1 MHILC
6 ISLTGKN
13 SQGARAIQMAKVLKA
28 LQMQGVYI
36 TFITGRNERLQDF
49 DTSAGNIISLEALYP
64 KRTGFLR
71 RFTDSARKLI
81 GSLVPKHEK
90 YTQLAIREA
99 MNVVRTEKV
108 DGLFTCS
115 NPVSSQV
122 AGLAVAR
129 ETGLPWVASFSDPKP
144 STMLPPPYGGGI
156 KKYIPKIYT
165 RYIREVLKSCDEIH
179 MPTRI
184 CLELMED
191 HYNVPVTDKSIV
203 IPPIGETTYEPE
215 TNACKTYIVH
225 LGSTSRR
232 LSKAFLQGV
241 RTFYA
246 TYPTT
251 GYQLLFVGKHFRR
264 TAATMKRHRLYELV
278 KLKPQVTH
286 KEALEIVHDAI
297 GVLIL
302 EADMPYSH
310 ALPSKFAEAAF
321 SGTPILAVCPARS
334 AVKEYLDTF
343 GGGMAVTHRPEEI
356 AGGLEK
362 IFNSKPEE
370 ISRMAE
376 EQKALARKFS
386 YHETGKSYQAVFA
399 RLAAQ

>member
-28 LQMQGVYI
+28 LQMQGVYV

-49 DTSAGNIISLEALYP
+49 DTDAGNIISLEALYP
-64 KRTGFLR
+64 KRTGFLHR
-71 RFTDSARKLI
+71 ITDSARKLV
-81 GSLVPKHEK
+81 GGLVPKHEK

-99 MNVVRTEKV
+99 LNVVNKEKV
-108 DGLFTCS
+108 DCLFTCS

-129 ETGLPWVASFSDPKP
+129 ETGLPWMASFSDPKP

-156 KKYIPKIYT
+156 KKYMPKVYT

-191 HYNVPVTDKSIV
+191 YYNVPVTDKSIV

-215 TNACKTYIVH
+215 TNTYKKHIVH

-246 TYPTT
+246 THPTT

-264 TAATMKRHRLYELV
+264 TATAIKKYRLHKLV
-278 KLKPQVTH
+278 RSAPHVTH
-286 KEALEIVHDAI
+286 KEALTMVNSAI
-297 GVLIL
+297 GTLIL

-343 GGGMAVTHRPEEI
+343 GGGIAVTHRPEEI

-362 IFNSKPEE
+362 IFNNTPEE

-376 EQKALARKFS
+376 EQKALAAKFS
-386 YHETGKSYQAVFA
+386 YQETGNRYQTVFA
-399 RLAAQ
+399 RLTG